1 MISIIAMT
9 SKGRNENEIML
20 SYRFPWVSHAAFD
33 PSISF
38 LPLK

>member
-9 SKGRNENEIML
+9 SKGRNENKIML
-20 SYRFPWVSHAAFD
+20 SYRFAWVPHATFD